1 MTTQLTEAV
10 DYIAA
15 QGVARADIAIILGS
29 GLGSF
34 ADDLAEPVIIPA
46 RQIQHYPVSTVAG
59 HDGKLESGSWS
70 GEPILAVKG
79 RTHYYEGYEIG
90 QVTFIVRILA
100 ALGVKL
106 LIVTN
111 AAGGVNRRFKPGDLM
126 LITDHINQMF
136 ANPLIGPLDF
146 GGPRFPD
153 MSDPYAQKYRKV
165 AEEVALARM
174 IPLQSGTL
182 YVSTGPSYE
191 TRSEIRMIEKAGG
204 DAVSMSTVPEVIA
217 ANHAGLNVLGIS
229 CITNMATGI
238 STSPLSHDEVTR
250 TADQVRKKFMSL
262 ITGIIEQLSESK
274 DF

>member
-1 MTTQLTEAV
+1 MTGQLTEAV
-10 DYIAA
+10 DYISA
-15 QGVARADIAIILGS
+15 QGVARARIAIILGS

-34 ADDLAEPVIIPA
+34 ADDLAEPVIISG
-46 RQIQHYPVSTVAG
+46 RQIPHYPVSTVAG
-59 HDGKLESGSWS
+59 HDGKLVSGSWS
-70 GEPILAVKG
+70 GEPVLAVKG
-79 RTHYYEGYEIG
+79 RTHYYEGYDIR

-111 AAGGVNRRFKPGDLM
+111 AAGGVNRRFRPGDLM

-136 ANPLIGPLDF
+136 ANPLIGPLDY
-146 GGPRFPD
+146 GEPRFPD
-153 MSDPYAQKYRKV
+153 MSDPYAQKYQKV
-165 AEEVALARM
+165 AEEVALAER
-174 IPLQSGTL
+174 IPLQRGTL

-238 STSPLSHDEVTR
+238 SSTPLSHDEVTR
-250 TADQVRKKFMSL
+250 TADQVRKKFISL
-262 ITGIIEQLSESK
+262 ITGIIERLSESK